1 MNEIISEEKVT
12 AFNKVMTDKGLTIL
26 CAESITA
33 GLLASTIASIPGASG
48 ILRGSVV
55 TYQESFKKD
64 ILGVDPGILAA
75 HSAESIE
82 TTFAM
87 VEGLKRIDTEE
98 RKKRMD
104 ADKDKPADIYV
115 AVTGLASYYKDHPN
129 KKVWGDICVVIDY
142 MGKSTPYEYNI
153 TPPATGTDY
162 TKRNFIREKAVE
174 YILDRILEIVNAP

>member
-1 MNEIISEEKVT
+1 MQMNEIIGEEKVA
-12 AFNKVMTDKGLTIL
+12 AFNKVMADKGLTIL

-33 GLLASTIASIPGASG
+33 GLLASTIASIPKASG

-87 VEGLKRIDTEE
+87 VEGLKRIDNT
-98 RKKRMD
+98 
-104 ADKDKPADIYV
+104 AGIYV
-115 AVTGLASYYKDHPN
+115 AVTGLASYYEDHPN
-129 KKVWGDICVVIDY
+129 KKVWGDICLVIEY
-142 MGKSTPYEYNI
+142 KGKSKSFEENI
-153 TPPATGTDY
+153 KPPDDGTDY
-162 TKRNFIREKAVE
+162 TKRNFIREKAVD